1 MKRNK
6 KNKNNK
12 IRMEKI
18 IFNEA
23 KYVIL
28 HFFFQ
33 IEELKMIVYSNIKKA

>member
-1 MKRNK
+1 
-6 KNKNNK
+6 
-12 IRMEKI
+12 MEKI

-28 HFFFQ
+28 QFFFQ